1 MKRAC
6 RTIKVGGAGCYRRE
20 VEATDE
26 REKVELAQAAKL
38 PGARVA
44 IEVVEN
50 RIRIVAANLDQA
62 RDELLVRASRIDPI
76 QVVPKDLSVPC
87 SESVRR
93 DALPIQS

>member
-6 RTIKVGGAGCYRRE
+6 RTIKVGGAGCNRRE

-38 PGARVA
+38 PDARVA

-50 RIRIVAANLDQA
+50 RIRIVAASLDQ
-62 RDELLVRASRIDPI
+62 RLLTGADDLPPRNWT
-76 QVVPKDLSVPC
+76 DLS
-87 SESVRR
+87 
-93 DALPIQS
+93 